1 MANMSQILTFDLNKK
16 YPFEVTFPP
25 EDFLEYMENPFPLDL
40 RMADYMIKDKEE
52 EVKVFCM
59 FERLLGYEK
68 FSKSSPTYTVLD
80 TGDDSLLLTLFG
92 IQEMIVSCVHCLGER
107 R

>member
-52 EVKVFCM
+52 EVKVFCL

-68 FSKSSPTYTVLD
+68 FSK
-80 TGDDSLLLTLFG
+80 
-92 IQEMIVSCVHCLGER
+92 
-107 R
+107 